1 MELCVLDVYIVLLQ
15 VTYAGF
21 PVGTQLTIPVGD
33 LSKVK
38 VEGLEPELLANCE
51 TEFVVDATAAGPGDL
66 AVQVLDP
73 TGAPIT
79 TDTETLAPQKWKVK

>member
-1 MELCVLDVYIVLLQ
+1 M
-15 VTYAGF
+15 TYAGF
-21 PVGTQLTIPVGD
+21 PVGTQAAIPVGD

-38 VEGLEPELLANCE
+38 VEGLETEILANCE

-66 AVQVLDP
+66 AVEVTDA
-73 TGAPIT
+73 TGALIT